1 MAGLALAMGDTVY
14 KKNKTAFETS
24 YFTDHLIQN
33 IHSNL
38 QTRVICQILISKLSD
53 LVQ

>member
-1 MAGLALAMGDTVY
+1 MAGLALAMGETCTR
-14 KKNKTAFETS
+14 KTKQLLEEVT
-24 YFTDHLIQN
+24 FTDHLIQN